1 MAQAKGW
8 LIGIGVTVLIELFLV
23 WRIFRA
29 LSTGRIK
36 IDPLFWVA
44 DTLGFDFTVSRATNP
59 ILYWLGTFAV
69 MAFAVAVLAVFVV
82 VAALNLRG

>member
-1 MAQAKGW
+1 VAQAKGW
-8 LIGIGVTVLIELFLV
+8 LIGIGITVLIELFLV
-23 WRIFRA
+23 WRISRA

-44 DTLGFDFTVSRATNP
+44 DTFGFDFTVSRATSP

-69 MAFAVAVLAVFVV
+69 MVFAVAVLIVFVV